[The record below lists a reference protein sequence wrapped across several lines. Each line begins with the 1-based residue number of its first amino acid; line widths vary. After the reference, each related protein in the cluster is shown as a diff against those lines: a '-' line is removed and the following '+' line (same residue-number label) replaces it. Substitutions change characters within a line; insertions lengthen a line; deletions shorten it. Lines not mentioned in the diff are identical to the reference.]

1 MYLAVIYSL
10 ILTAI
15 VVMAVKHFQPV
26 DDQDGQT
33 PEATRKASKTLFAT
47 GFFLF
52 IVLLIAFHLMGIGE
66 SPMGSTRSGGGGGG
80 GGSSKHDYESAM
92 LEKINQTVHTGF
104 APF

>member
-10 ILTAI
+10 IITAL

-26 DDQDGQT
+26 DAVDAME
-33 PEATRKASKTLFAT
+33 PEARKKASKTLFAT

-66 SPMGSTRSGGGGGG
+66 TQGSALSGGGTA
-80 GGSSKHDYESAM
+80 STKYDYESGM
-92 LEKINQTVHTGF
+92 LKDMNQTVHTGF
-104 APF
+104 PPF